1 MAISIYTSSHL
12 YIPTKSGD
20 VCDKEW
26 THLTMI
32 GHVTKTGHL
41 SDNDWTCHKEWTSDN
56 DWTCNQNW
64 RETYERL
71 LERHRP

>member
-32 GHVTKTGHL
+32 GHVTKTGHQNGSMMKSRRNSVV
-41 SDNDWTCHKEWTSDN
+41 SDKG
-56 DWTCNQNW
+56 
-64 RETYERL
+64 
-71 LERHRP
+71 